1 MHYLLLLTAYN
12 LKPAEGGKKALV
24 NTIGSP
30 LVFHTSACDP
40 DEEIIK
46 IKQCNP
52 KTKTECE
59 DVEVPSQKMEYVVK
73 CQNVTT
79 TYCTNDLTT
88 LRADEGE
95 DVSGLAPIIP
105 LLEHTCVETLQ
116 EHCYQEPEV
125 MDIKTSVK
133 RCLVRIHF
141 FNNNIF
147 TQIFR

>member
-1 MHYLLLLTAYN
+1 M
-12 LKPAEGGKKALV
+12 
-24 NTIGSP
+24 NTIGAP
-30 LVFHTSACDP
+30 LVFHTASCETA
-40 DEEIIK
+40 EEIIK
-46 IKQCNP
+46 IQQCHP
-52 KTKTECE
+52 ETKTECE

-79 TYCTNDLTT
+79 TYCTNDVTT
-88 LRADEGE
+88 LRAD
-95 DVSGLAPIIP
+95 DVSDVSLAPIIP

-125 MDIKTSVK
+125 THIKTSVK

-141 FNNNIF
+141 LVSNIF

>member
-1 MHYLLLLTAYN
+1 M
-12 LKPAEGGKKALV
+12 
-24 NTIGSP
+24 
-30 LVFHTSACDP
+30 FHTATCET

-59 DVEVPSQKMEYVVK
+59 DVEVPSQKMEYIVK

-133 RCLVRIHF
+133 RCLVKIHF
-141 FNNNIF
+141 
-147 TQIFR
+147 